1 MTVVRRL
8 LRAELVKITSTRVTW
23 ALFAGAVALTLGLV
37 ALQIGGLSAK
47 ALHGDVG
54 LRKVLPLAGSAA
66 TPFALALGVV
76 GMAGEYRHGS
86 IAQAMLAA
94 PRRWQIVVAKLIAYS
109 LAGLVLGAV
118 CVVAAYALAGPWLDA
133 KHAGFGIGD
142 SLPLEIAVGSILGS
156 AMVAAIG
163 VGLGAVLKDQVAA
176 LLVGIGWTLV
186 IDTVATSAAPGVGKF
201 FPGGAEAALM
211 REQSQ
216 DLLPMGAGGLVL
228 LAYVALFAVAG
239 TYLIRRRDLT

>member
-23 ALFAGAVALTLGLV
+23 GLFAGAAALAVALI
-37 ALQIGGLSAK
+37 ALQLGGADEKTLRGA
-47 ALHGDVG
+47 AG

-86 IAQAMLAA
+86 IAHAMLAA
-94 PRRWQIVVAKLIAYS
+94 PRRWQIVAAKLIAYS
-109 LAGLVLGAV
+109 LAGLVMGAL
-118 CVVAAYALAGPWLDA
+118 VVVVGYALAAPWMEA

-142 SLPLEIAVGSILGS
+142 SLPLEIAAGSVLGC
-156 AMVAAIG
+156 AMVAGIG
-163 VGLGAVLKDQVAA
+163 VGLGALLKDQVAA

-211 REQSQ
+211 RQQTE
-216 DLLPMGAGGLVL
+216 DLLSAGAGGLVL
-228 LAYVALFAVAG
+228 LAYVALFAAAG
-239 TYLIRRRDLT
+239 TYLVRRRDLT